1 MLNSKFCLW
10 SLIFPVLSH
19 LPVRAPLDSFVC
31 LILLKPFCFSLTLM
45 LQDSLFDA
53 TSITVKTPL
62 YNQTLKLF
70 KSSTEI
76 KATWRTHQ
84 LTTFW
89 PLPFRETSTNF
100 LLQNSTRYSLSPPHS
115 RTSLAYHTLE
125 VYQTSAFSHLPSFL
139 QTTWSL
145 WHMMHCIWQ
154 WPAGQSSVTT
164 DINWWGISTSN
175 WISYYSLC
183 HPKTFISSVHAFS
196 WLLSFKL
203 S

>member
-1 MLNSKFCLW
+1 
-10 SLIFPVLSH
+10 
-19 LPVRAPLDSFVC
+19 
-31 LILLKPFCFSLTLM
+31 M

-76 KATWRTHQ
+76 KATCRTHQ

-139 QTTWSL
+139 QTTRSL
-145 WHMMHCIWQ
+145 WHMMHCTWQ
-154 WPAGQSSVTT
+154 WPTGQSSVTT